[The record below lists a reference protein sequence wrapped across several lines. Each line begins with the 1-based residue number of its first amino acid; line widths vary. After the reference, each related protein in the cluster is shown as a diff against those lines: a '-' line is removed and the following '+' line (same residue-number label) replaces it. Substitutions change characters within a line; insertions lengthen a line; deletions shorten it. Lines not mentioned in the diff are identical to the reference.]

1 VRTINVHVENLEI
14 RKKTLEKL
22 SSQLASLKS
31 YIGNQR
37 LHLAYLLLLA
47 PVGVPQRQ
55 VDAILDHN
63 HGVML
68 PKQSKV
74 VLRKIK
80 AVESAAGPCGYTV
93 KLVLRNTIAECEAA
107 LGFMETVGELI
118 GSACYLYPIAL
129 RSVLPLTRPR
139 PLMLSAEVRDS
150 IPR

>member
-1 VRTINVHVENLEI
+1 VRTINVHAENLKI

-47 PVGVPQRQ
+47 PVGAPQRQ
-55 VDAILDHN
+55 VNAILDHI

-68 PKQSKV
+68 PKQSKLV
-74 VLRKIK
+74 SRKIK
-80 AVESAAGPCGYTV
+80 AVESAAGPCGCTV

-107 LGFMETVGELI
+107 LGIMETVGELI
-118 GSACYLYPIAL
+118 SSACYFIQSPSDLYF
-129 RSVLPLTRPR
+129 RSPGYVL
-139 PLMLSAEVRDS
+139 
-150 IPR
+150 